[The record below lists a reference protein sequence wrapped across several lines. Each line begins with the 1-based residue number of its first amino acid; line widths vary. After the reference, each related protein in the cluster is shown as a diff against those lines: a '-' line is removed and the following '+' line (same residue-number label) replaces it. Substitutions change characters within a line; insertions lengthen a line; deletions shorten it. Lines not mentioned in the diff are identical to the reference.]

1 MSASVGSSTSAAS
14 LSSNPD
20 PPKDGRVTPPP
31 DQDRL
36 DVDVRFLLANER
48 TLLAWLRT
56 ALTMQAGGVALIQ
69 LTAHSEV
76 RSAVSLG
83 LLALG
88 GAAAIIGFLRY
99 RAADRA
105 IRTAQLPPAGLGQV
119 LLTAGVVVLA
129 TVLVVNYAVDH
140 IR

>member
-1 MSASVGSSTSAAS
+1 M
-14 LSSNPD
+14 P
-20 PPKDGRVTPPP
+20 PPP
-31 DQDRL
+31 DHERL

-56 ALTMQAGGVALIQ
+56 ALTMQAAGVALIQ

-76 RSAVSLG
+76 RSVVSLA

-88 GAAAIIGFLRY
+88 GAAAAIGFLRY

-105 IRTAQLPPAGLGQV
+105 IRTARLPPAGLGQV

>member
-1 MSASVGSSTSAAS
+1 
-14 LSSNPD
+14 
-20 PPKDGRVTPPP
+20 VTARP
-31 DQDRL
+31 DQERL

-56 ALTMQAGGVALIQ
+56 ALTLQAGGVALIQ
-69 LTAHSEV
+69 LAGHSEV
-76 RSAVSLG
+76 LSGASFG

-88 GAAAIIGFLRY
+88 SAGAVIGFVRY